1 MALVKEETGKF
12 IHTYSDAG
20 LMIKQLDTSILYS
33 DAMDLKEYAHEYEET
48 DEPIQAEEPAEV
60 TSDDVD
66 GVSSTSAEDVETVEG
81 A

>member
-1 MALVKEETGKF
+1 MALVTEDLNKF

-20 LMIKQLDTSILYS
+20 MMIKQLDTGILYS

-48 DEPIQAEEPAEV
+48 DEPIETDEPAEDAPV
-60 TSDDVD
+60 DD
-66 GVSSTSAEDVETVEG
+66 AETVEG

>member
-20 LMIKQLDTSILYS
+20 MMIKQLDTGILYS

-48 DEPIQAEEPAEV
+48 EEPIQEEQADEPM
-60 TSDDVD
+60 D
-66 GVSSTSAEDVETVEG
+66 AEDVEGVE
-81 A
+81 

>member
-20 LMIKQLDTSILYS
+20 MMIKQLDTGILYV

-48 DEPIQAEEPAEV
+48 DQPIATEDEP
-60 TSDDVD
+60 TD
-66 GVSSTSAEDVETVEG
+66 GEA
-81 A
+81 